1 MVRELAQH
9 WRRLRL
15 THRSARQVLGLMDQR
30 YTNEE
35 MGPMLV
41 LADRT
46 VEDHR
51 AAIIAKSRTSGIAQ
65 LIALSRSDST

>member
-1 MVRELAQH
+1 
-9 WRRLRL
+9 
-15 THRSARQVLGLMDQR
+15 MDQR